1 MAKIK
6 SSGTYNQCGAAT
18 EVDVPP
24 ACALQQSHSNEKP
37 AHGNEEQPP
46 LAETLRESPQ
56 AAMKTQCSQKKKR
69 KVGEEVDIRISYTL
83 LVGV

>member
-56 AAMKTQCSQKKKR
+56 AAMRTQCSQKKKEKSWR
-69 KVGEEVDIRISYTL
+69 GGR
-83 LVGV
+83 